1 MDTIT
6 VTWRLFADLAEVA
19 AGREHTVA
27 VEPNGT
33 VDDAID
39 ALLAESAGLEERI
52 FDGDTLADDVNLMR
66 NGSPA
71 SPSEGI
77 DDGDELAMFPP
88 VTGGR

>member
-1 MDTIT
+1 MYT

-19 AGREHTVA
+19 EGREHTVS
-27 VEPNGT
+27 VEADST

-39 ALLAESAGLEERI
+39 ALLAESAGLEDRVL
-52 FDGDTLADDVNLMR
+52 DGDAVADDVNLMR
-66 NGSPA
+66 NGSPT
-71 SPSEGI
+71 SLPDSI